1 MSASGS
7 QISIT
12 FIQVGESDQLVAY
25 MQGLA
30 ADYSAVDVALCKAEF
45 GSFDAGMIVR
55 ASTRKM
61 R

>member
-1 MSASGS
+1 
-7 QISIT
+7 
-12 FIQVGESDQLVAY
+12 